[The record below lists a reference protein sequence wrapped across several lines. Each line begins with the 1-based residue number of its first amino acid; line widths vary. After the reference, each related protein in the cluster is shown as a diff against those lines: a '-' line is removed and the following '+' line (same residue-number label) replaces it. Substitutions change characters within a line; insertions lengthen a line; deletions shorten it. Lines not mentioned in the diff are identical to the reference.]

1 VIVSM
6 SGKAIDDPG
15 QFLRMLSDT
24 PIGTTVTIGVLR
36 NGGREDLKVRVTQSE
51 PRRR

>member
-1 VIVSM
+1 
-6 SGKAIDDPG
+6 
-15 QFLRMLSDT
+15 MLSDT

-36 NGGREDLKVRVTQSE
+36 GGAREDLKVRVTQSE